1 MTDKLVTLDSFG
13 NLYLHGV
20 EENYEPFIS
29 NIKYVINKGY
39 PETKVYDNVWF
50 DALFEKNELVKSVVF
65 KTKTQETKPISYKD
79 IENREDT
86 YRFPIP
92 RDKNGVAR
100 MRGKYLIC
108 DYTFDC
114 INDGDFKIPY
124 IKTTFRISR
133 V

>member
-1 MTDKLVTLDSFG
+1 M
-13 NLYLHGV
+13 
-20 EENYEPFIS
+20 
-29 NIKYVINKGY
+29 
-39 PETKVYDNVWF
+39 
-50 DALFEKNELVKSVVF
+50 
-65 KTKTQETKPISYKD
+65 
-79 IENREDT
+79 
-86 YRFPIP
+86 FPIP

-114 INDGDFKIPY
+114 TNDGDFKIPY